1 MKINLMK
8 PTCIC
13 KDISNKF
20 CSRVF
25 AGTWGGGGGG
35 GGGIG
40 SSFLRKA
47 FDISIKSDRIT
58 Y

>member
-1 MKINLMK
+1 MK

-35 GGGIG
+35 GIG